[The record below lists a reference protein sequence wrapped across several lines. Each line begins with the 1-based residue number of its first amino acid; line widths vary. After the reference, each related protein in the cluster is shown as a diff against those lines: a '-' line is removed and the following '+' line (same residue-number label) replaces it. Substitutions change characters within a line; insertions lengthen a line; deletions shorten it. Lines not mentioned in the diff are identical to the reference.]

1 MSLFYWTDWILLLC
15 GSGKTSLESER
26 KEICLKFWILSL
38 SMNIEELLTPT
49 GSYIYGAPSPIFT
62 AIWKG
67 RLCIFKSIPWTYR
80 FFLKLRCIIKI
91 ALSSP
96 SFHFPSNT
104 KSAVATAAIV
114 SPSQREPASSRIG
127 LAVWMGFQQE
137 VEDGA
142 NLFCSHIKHLP
153 LRPSS
158 YP

>member
-26 KEICLKFWILSL
+26 KEICLKFWILPLSL
-38 SMNIEELLTPT
+38 NIEELLTPT

-62 AIWKG
+62 AIWKR

-91 ALSSP
+91 ALSSY

-104 KSAVATAAIV
+104 KSALATAAIV
-114 SPSQREPASSRIG
+114 SPSQRDPASSRIG
-127 LAVWMGFQQE
+127 LAIWMQFQQE
-137 VEDGA
+137 AEDGA
-142 NLFCSHIKHLP
+142 NLFCSHIKHPP
-153 LRPSS
+153 LLPSS